1 MRMNEGGMKG
11 KNGEEQD
18 EGGDFTRRKVY
29 TNLNLRTSSDINE
42 VSEIA
47 RAPKII

>member
-1 MRMNEGGMKG
+1 MGRIKKG
-11 KNGEEQD
+11 D
-18 EGGDFTRRKVY
+18 RDFVKRAVY